1 MIVADRPQCVVRFT
15 AAGTPIGAA
24 RRAAIVRWISRSRR
38 RIIVKKDMKSRVAL
52 KTGAAALAL
61 TFLASNAAVAMC
73 AKPQEMA
80 ALRAAA
86 LRQELMVAALTCHET
101 DDFNRFVTMYRTEYQ
116 ASDHD
121 LQRFFDREGSG
132 DAGYNAY
139 KTKEANN
146 SSIESMHDPE
156 FCGRSLAAFD
166 VALHRNL
173 PLADLATEEASYV
186 HTGFEGC
193 SRSADASSYVLTR
206 VAVRADQTAKATS
219 AVAYTQT
226 GQNPYLVPA
235 YYR

>member
-1 MIVADRPQCVVRFT
+1 M
-15 AAGTPIGAA
+15 
-24 RRAAIVRWISRSRR
+24 
-38 RIIVKKDMKSRVAL
+38 KKDMKSRVAL

-61 TFLASNAAVAMC
+61 SFFASNAAVAMC
-73 AKPQEMA
+73 AQPQEMA

-86 LRQELMVAALTCHET
+86 LRQELMVAALTCHEV
-101 DDFNRFVTMYRTEYQ
+101 DDFNRFVTMYRAEYQ
-116 ASDHD
+116 TSDRD
-121 LQRFFDREGSG
+121 LQKFFDREGSG

-139 KTKEANN
+139 KTKEAND
-146 SSIESMHDPE
+146 SSLQSMHDPE

-166 VALHRNL
+166 VALHRGL
-173 PLADLATEEASYV
+173 PLAELATAEASIV

-193 SRSADASSYVLTR
+193 SRSADASSYMLPTR

-226 GQNPYLVPA
+226 NQNPYLVPA